1 MKRPLHL
8 RERHAR
14 GTKFRKMREWL
25 VDGRERMRP
34 VVEPLKEAMVEAV
47 FTRDITATN
56 MRAMQGEIIN
66 PLWKQY
72 NAQCKGITKLEMW
85 QRVGQLIALRSVI
98 EAQSIDGEHDRLEV
112 EFKEYV
118 VSIERWLL
126 RYNDG
131 THVW

>member
-1 MKRPLHL
+1 
-8 RERHAR
+8 
-14 GTKFRKMREWL
+14 MREWL

-34 VVEPLKEAMVEAV
+34 IVEPLKEAMVEAAL
-47 FTRDITATN
+47 TRDITATN
-56 MRAMQGEIIN
+56 MRAMQSEIIN